1 VIDGLILH
9 QGRPIAIPD
18 DIRARFEDGDR
29 LFVTDSGGVLHVPGR
44 ITHEVGACVS
54 RAKAAADALRSVA
67 DESISR
73 FFGLAAASLRDP
85 DVREL
90 LQRVNEEDRERAST
104 LGRSTTRLVLDERM
118 LEAMCESFSIWADQP
133 VRRDVL
139 VEEVDHGTW
148 TVSRMLAPL
157 GVVGFVFEGRP
168 NVVVDACGVLVT
180 GNTCV
185 FRIGRDARRTA
196 AAIVE
201 HVVKPALR
209 TSSLPEDSVVLV
221 PHDDHASGWALFSN
235 GDVALAVARGSGTAV
250 QDLGAVARQSGVPVS
265 LHGRGGAWFLVGESA
280 DVGRLL
286 ATLKHSLDRK
296 VCNTANVVAVSRAQ
310 APERLPTILR
320 AVSEAAAR
328 RNADGIVHLISGD
341 DTQELDVDAVKRIAS
356 QTDERLRV
364 MSASVEDLQTEWEW
378 ENDPEITVLI
388 VEGFEQAVSAF
399 NEASPRLVAS
409 IISEDPRD
417 HEYGWNH
424 LSCPF
429 VGDGFSRWVDGQFA
443 FRRPELGLS
452 NWESGVPLGRGAI
465 LSGSDIHSVRYRVRQ
480 RDQDLHR

>member
-1 VIDGLILH
+1 
-9 QGRPIAIPD
+9 
-18 DIRARFEDGDR
+18 
-29 LFVTDSGGVLHVPGR
+29 
-44 ITHEVGACVS
+44 
-54 RAKAAADALRSVA
+54 
-67 DESISR
+67 
-73 FFGLAAASLRDP
+73 
-85 DVREL
+85 
-90 LQRVNEEDRERAST
+90 
-104 LGRSTTRLVLDERM
+104 M
-118 LEAMCESFSIWADQP
+118 
-133 VRRDVL
+133 
-139 VEEVDHGTW
+139 
-148 TVSRMLAPL
+148 
-157 GVVGFVFEGRP
+157 
-168 NVVVDACGVLVT
+168 
-180 GNTCV
+180 
-185 FRIGRDARRTA
+185 
-196 AAIVE
+196 
-201 HVVKPALR
+201 
-209 TSSLPEDSVVLV
+209 
-221 PHDDHASGWALFSN
+221 
-235 GDVALAVARGSGTAV
+235 
-250 QDLGAVARQSGVPVS
+250 
-265 LHGRGGAWFLVGESA
+265 
-280 DVGRLL
+280 GRLL

-364 MSASVEDLQTEWEW
+364 MPASVEDLQTEWEW